1 MPAIQ
6 RAQGYPSFKDK
17 GLIETKF
24 SPLLDKNLYARTYL
38 ARCTSSKYIGQIK
51 KKGDKIVIA
60 REPLIQTEPLVKGQP
75 YDIKTTLEEPF
86 EMVVNRGRRWSQYY
100 DEDDLARSHV
110 PGLNAATLNAAANA
124 LARDIEL
131 EAIPELISYAPEYNR
146 AAEATGLGAGKV
158 SGKYTLGSATKPV
171 ALTISNI
178 VQYLMQFT
186 SVLDETDVQNES
198 GQRSILIPAIV
209 AHYLKSSEKLL
220 DASKIG
226 GASSLKTQY
235 LTSLAGIG
243 NIYISNLLPKGSNGS
258 FPILCMTKEAVNF
271 VIATQKTRVIEN
283 MERYDGVLLRGK
295 AIYDWGLARPEGI
308 AVGYVT
314 PSESSISLVA

>member
-1 MPAIQ
+1 MPTIQ

-60 REPLIQTEPLVKGQP
+60 REPLIQTEDYVAGKP
-75 YDIKTTLEEPF
+75 YDIKTTLEAPF
-86 EMVVNRGRRWSQYY
+86 EMVVNRGKRWSQYY
-100 DEDDLARSHV
+100 DENDLSRSHV

-124 LARDIEL
+124 LSRDIET
-131 EAIPELISYAPEYNR
+131 EAIPELISYAPVYNR
-146 AAEATGLGAGKV
+146 AAEATGKGAGKI
-158 SGKYTLGSATKPV
+158 SGKYVLGSATNPV
-171 ALTISNI
+171 ALTFANI
-178 VQYLMQFT
+178 VEYLMQFPA
-186 SVLDETDVQNES
+186 VLDETDVSNES
-198 GQRSILIPAIV
+198 GQRSILLPTIV
-209 AHYLKSSEKLL
+209 AHYLRSSEKLL

-226 GASSLKTQY
+226 GPSSLKTQF
-235 LTSLAGIG
+235 LTALPGIG
-243 NIYISNLLPKGSNGS
+243 NIYISNLLPKGSNGA

-283 MERYDGVLLRGK
+283 MERYDGVLLRGY

-314 PSESSISLVA
+314 PSQTDIAIVA